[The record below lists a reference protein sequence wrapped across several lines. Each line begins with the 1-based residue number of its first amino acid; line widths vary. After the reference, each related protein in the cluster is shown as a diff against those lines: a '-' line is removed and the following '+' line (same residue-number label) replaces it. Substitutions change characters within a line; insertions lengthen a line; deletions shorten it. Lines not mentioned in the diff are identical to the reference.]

1 MTANGSH
8 WQCGMTVTPWVPP
21 QETGERSVRP
31 LHRHVFHVE
40 EPTLAFVGL
49 PFKVRETPS

>member
-1 MTANGSH
+1 
-8 WQCGMTVTPWVPP
+8 MTVPPWVLP